1 MSETRK
7 LVAIL
12 VAHAF
17 AKTDEFFLKQSN
29 IPIRDYLG
37 SVLPGLAD
45 RPTSQTAELTPAGH
59 PITKLI
65 TSSAIQTFP

>member
-17 AKTDEFFLKQSN
+17 AKTDAFFSKRSN

-37 SVLPGLAD
+37 SVLPGLGAGW
-45 RPTSQTAELTPAGH
+45 PAN
-59 PITKLI
+59 
-65 TSSAIQTFP
+65 